1 MIPQVV
7 LITTLLIEDTWLD
20 YLYQQQ
26 INNNNKNTEYRAWC
40 CSLLSWL

>member
-26 INNNNKNTEYRAWC
+26 INNNNKNTEYRA
-40 CSLLSWL
+40 